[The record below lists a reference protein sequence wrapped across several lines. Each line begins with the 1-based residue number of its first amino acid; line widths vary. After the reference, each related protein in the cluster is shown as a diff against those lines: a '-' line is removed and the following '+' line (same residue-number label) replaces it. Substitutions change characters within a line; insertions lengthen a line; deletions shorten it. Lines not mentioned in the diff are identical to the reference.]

1 LTAPHA
7 AGAFSPAFI
16 FAAPAKNEATARRRS
31 GMANSQAQFGFKHQ
45 AYLAGGAPDYQLSH
59 YAIASALATS
69 ICFGDVVQYT
79 NSTSPF
85 IIPSTPSL
93 ATTAPIVGIFQ
104 GCMFIPTSGGPPTWS
119 PFYPGS
125 GAAQNA
131 TAYVIDA
138 PNAVFLVA
146 AANTAITSANIGQVA
161 NFSTAVGATTG
172 GAFSAFT
179 IDQSTVTS
187 GAGATTMP
195 FRIVG
200 LYQGIGNGSDPTT
213 PFNWVVVGFNNQL
226 MRSNFGA

>member
-1 LTAPHA
+1 
-7 AGAFSPAFI
+7 
-16 FAAPAKNEATARRRS
+16 
-31 GMANSQAQFGFKHQ
+31 MANTQSAFGFKHQ
-45 AYLAGGAPDYQLSH
+45 QYIGGGAPDFQLMH
-59 YAIASALATS
+59 YSISSALATN

-93 ATTAPIVGIFQ
+93 ATAAPIVGIFQ
-104 GCMFIPTSGGPPTWS
+104 GCMMIPSAGGAPTWS
-119 PFYPGS
+119 PFYPAS
-125 GAAQNA
+125 GVAQNA

-138 PNAVFLVA
+138 PSAFFLVA

-161 NFSTAVGATTG
+161 NFSTGVGATTG
-172 GAFSAFT
+172 GAFSAMT

-195 FRIVG
+195 FRIVD

-213 PFNWVVVGFNNQL
+213 AFNWVVVGFNNQL
-226 MRSNFGA
+226 KRGLFGA